1 MNTQAM
7 HTMPWES
14 AVTALRV
21 VAPRSV
27 GGCGGCGRVSLSP
40 LASSLALARLPRS
53 CLLLAVVREEAV
65 GALSARIREGYEARF
80 GVVPPLFVTRAGTSA
95 RVLLQPDSDSA
106 ASGTGSS
113 TAATQADTAGMTCGP
128 ASH

>member
-7 HTMPWES
+7 HTMPSES

-40 LASSLALARLPRS
+40 LASSLALALLPRS
-53 CLLLAVVREEAV
+53 CLLLVREEAV
-65 GALSARIREGYEARF
+65 GALSARIREGYEVQF
-80 GVVPPLFVTRAGTSA
+80 GVVVPPLFVTRAGTSA

-128 ASH
+128 G